1 MSDFSLDTPDTV
13 YTPTELNREVR
24 IHLEAGFSRVSL
36 EGEISNLA
44 KPASGHLYFS
54 LKDDAAQV
62 RCAMFRT
69 SASRISLKP
78 ANGMLVLARGRISL
92 YEPRGEYQFIVDSL
106 QDAGIGLLQQRFEQ
120 LKQKLEA
127 EGLFAAERKRA
138 LPKFPLRIGVITS
151 PSGAVIR
158 DIQHVLQ
165 RRWPIAEVRLYPSVV
180 QGAEAPLAL
189 RSALLQANQ
198 EAWAEVLV
206 IARGGGS
213 LEDLQAFND
222 EGLCRTVAAS
232 KLPVISAV
240 GHETDFTICDFVADV
255 RAPTPS
261 AAAEIATPDQDTL
274 VSDLQRFERLL
285 RNRMQFRLQQQ
296 AQKLDHLAHRLAQQ
310 HPALRLRAQQK
321 DLQAARSQLQRTVQQ
336 SLRDRRSRLAELSR
350 RLQLRHPQ
358 RQFAE
363 QQAQLQA
370 ARDQL
375 WRNTGLLLQRQRQG
389 LQQLAR
395 TLHAVSPLATLD
407 RGYAVLSDAQSGR
420 VLSQAGQLAVGQSI
434 KAQLADGRVECTV
447 DSVSDQR
454 WPEVEVKDSSPRN

>member
-1 MSDFSLDTPDTV
+1 MSDFSLDSSDTV
-13 YTPTELNREVR
+13 YTPTDLNREVR

-69 SASRISLKP
+69 SASRINIKP

-92 YEPRGEYQFIVDSL
+92 YEARGEYQYIVEYL
-106 QDAGIGLLQQRFEQ
+106 QEAGIGLLQQRFEQ

-127 EGLFAAERKRA
+127 EGLFAAEHKRT
-138 LPKFPLRIGVITS
+138 LPRFPVRIGVITS

-165 RRWPIAEVRLYPSVV
+165 RRWPLAAVRLYPSPV

-198 EAWAEVLV
+198 ENWAEVLI

-222 EGLCRTVAAS
+222 EALARTVATS

-240 GHETDFTICDFVADV
+240 GHETDFSICDFVADV

-261 AAAEIATPDQDTL
+261 AAAEIATPDQHSL
-274 VSDLQRFERLL
+274 LLSLQRSERQLL
-285 RNRMQFRLQQQ
+285 SRMQFRLQQQ

-310 HPALRLRAQQK
+310 HPELKLRTQARDLHIARTRLYRTMQQALRERK
-321 DLQAARSQLQRTVQQ
+321 SQLAD
-336 SLRDRRSRLAELSR
+336 LMR
-350 RLQLRHPQ
+350 RLELRHPQ

-363 QQAQLQA
+363 RQAQLQQA
-370 ARDQL
+370 QDQL
-375 WRNTGLLLQRQRQG
+375 WRNSR
-389 LQQLAR
+389 QQLQHKRLGLHQLVR

-407 RGYAVLSDAQSGR
+407 RGYAVLSEAQSGR
-420 VLSQAGQLAVGQSI
+420 VISQSSQLAVGQNIS
-434 KAQLADGRVECTV
+434 AQLADGRLYCCIERISAETLQAAG
-447 DSVSDQR
+447 SDL
-454 WPEVEVKDSSPRN
+454 DT

>member
-1 MSDFSLDTPDTV
+1 MSDFSLETPETV

-54 LKDDAAQV
+54 LKDEGAQV

-69 SASRISLKP
+69 SAVRMSIKP

-92 YEPRGEYQFIVDSL
+92 YEPRGEYQFIVDNL

-138 LPKFPLRIGVITS
+138 LPGFPLRIGVITS

-158 DIQHVLQ
+158 DIRHVLA
-165 RRWPIAEVRLYPSVV
+165 RRWPIAEIRLYPTPV

-198 EAWAEVLV
+198 EAWAEVLI

-261 AAAEIATPDQDTL
+261 AAAEIATPDQDSLRST
-274 VSDLQRFERLL
+274 LQRSQRMLQARVQF
-285 RNRMQFRLQQQ
+285 RMQQQGQ
-296 AQKLDHLAHRLAQQ
+296 RLDHLAHRLAQQ
-310 HPALRLRAQQK
+310 HPELRLRSQRK
-321 DLQAARSQLQRTVQQ
+321 DLLAARGQLQRTVQQ
-336 SLRDRRSRLAELSR
+336 ALRECQMRLADQVR
-350 RLQLRHPQ
+350 RLQLRHPR
-358 RQFAE
+358 RQVAE
-363 QQAQLQA
+363 QQSLLQA
-370 ARDQL
+370 AREQL
-375 WRNTGLLLQRQRQG
+375 WRSTGQRLLQQRVN
-389 LQQLAR
+389 LRQLAR

-407 RGYAVLSDAQSGR
+407 RGYAVLSDSESGR
-420 VLSQAGQLAVGQSI
+420 VLSQAHQLAVGQTI
-434 KAQLADGRVECTV
+434 HAQLADGRAECTV
-447 DSVSDQR
+447 DKVSDQR
-454 WPEVEVKDSSPRN
+454 WSATANSDFVPES